1 MFRFWSLVFRK
12 NNHKFNWKWNELDGC
27 LYWTNFL
34 FVCLHI
40 LCVVWKVW
48 IFVFF
53 LQINNSK
60 TEYSRIRNFFNF
72 ESISNVGIIF
82 CGYFYHKSFIHLI
95 RFYFNIIC
103 SFVCCM
109 SENEKIANGQ
119 YISIKYLP
127 SFFSSFHFIDHT
139 TTTTTIHRYYRLAKM
154 KKILS

>member
-1 MFRFWSLVFRK
+1 MIFFCCVVWRFFMLMVVNFVDVNDWLTYLLIKLKFSILIWMFRFWSLVFRK
-12 NNHKFNWKWNELDGC
+12 IFTNSIGHWNELNEC

-72 ESISNVGIIF
+72 ETISNVGIIF

-109 SENEKIANGQ
+109 SENEK
-119 YISIKYLP
+119 
-127 SFFSSFHFIDHT
+127 
-139 TTTTTIHRYYRLAKM
+139 
-154 KKILS
+154 